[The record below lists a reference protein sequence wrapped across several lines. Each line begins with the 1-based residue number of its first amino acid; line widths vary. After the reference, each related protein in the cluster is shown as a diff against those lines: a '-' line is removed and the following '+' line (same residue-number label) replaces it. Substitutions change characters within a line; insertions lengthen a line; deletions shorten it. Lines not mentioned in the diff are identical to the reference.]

1 MNGYKEILNKCR
13 EENRLR
19 TVPEHRMDSG
29 LIDLTSNDYMGL
41 AENSRELKT
50 EFFDRFGYPDMTS
63 SASRLLASN
72 QEVYL
77 KLENYLGQLY
87 DRPTLLFNSGY
98 HANTGIL
105 SALSIPGTLII
116 SDKLIHASAID
127 GVRLGKG
134 DSLRFN
140 HNDPNHLNR
149 IIEKAYSKYER
160 IIIVCESIY
169 SMDGDTGPLRNLVE
183 LKKKYPK
190 IILYVD
196 EAHSIGVTGPK
207 GSGLSVKEK
216 LIKDIDIVVGTFGK
230 AVASQGAFA
239 AVSAEMKS
247 YLINTA
253 RSLIFSTVIPPINA
267 AWTLFVLEK
276 LAGMDNERKHLQD
289 VALRFREGIEAITG
303 TPNTSRS
310 AIIPLATG
318 NAERAVRLSQ
328 LLERNGILALPIRRP
343 TVPPGGERIR
353 FSLHAKLSKQ
363 KIENIL
369 DVISECF
376 KEVERL

>member
-134 DSLRFN
+134 ESLRFN

-149 IIEKAYSKYER
+149 IIERAYSKYER

-276 LAGMDNERKHLQD
+276 LAGMDNERKHLQNI
-289 VALRFREGIEAITG
+289 ALRFREGIEAITG
-303 TPNTSRS
+303 TTNTSRS

>member
-41 AENSRELKT
+41 AENSRKLKT
-50 EFFDRFGYPDMTS
+50 EFFDRFGYPDMSS
-63 SASRLLASN
+63 SASRLLATN
-72 QEVYL
+72 QEIYL
-77 KLENYLGQLY
+77 KLEDYLGQLY

-353 FSLHAKLSKQ
+353 FSLHATLSKQ

-376 KEVERL
+376 KEVGRL

>member
-41 AENSRELKT
+41 AENSLELKA

-134 DSLRFN
+134 ESLRFN
-140 HNDPNHLNR
+140 HNDTNHLNR
-149 IIEKAYSKYER
+149 IIERAYSKYER

-207 GSGLSVKEK
+207 GSGLSVKEN

-276 LAGMDNERKHLQD
+276 LAGMDNERKHLQNI
-289 VALRFREGIEAITG
+289 ALRFREGIEAITG
-303 TPNTSRS
+303 TTNTSRS